1 MNKKDLIKALG
12 AGLAFGLLTFCFM
25 MIAIHFIESQ
35 AETEEVL
42 TFDFND
48 FAIDYRF
55 LPVEP
60 ETQAK
65 PDVAM
70 VTFKY
75 EIRIQNRYEDEML
88 ERTETLD
95 EAIDY
100 IIEYSR
106 FHNDLYIYDLKTE
119 ELMVDSETINETMR
133 SLKTKEAKL
142 IEVSQYPETFSDA
155 EIFDLLVD

>member
-1 MNKKDLIKALG
+1 MNKKDLLQTLG

-42 TFDFND
+42 TLDFSD
-48 FAIDYRF
+48 FVRV

-60 ETQAK
+60 TQAE

-75 EIRIQNRYEDEML
+75 EIRIQNRYDDEML
-88 ERTETLD
+88 EMTETLD

-100 IIEYSR
+100 VIEYSR
-106 FHNDLYIYDLKTE
+106 FHNDLYIYDIKTK

-133 SLKTKEAKL
+133 SLKTKEEKL
-142 IEVSQYPETFSDA
+142 IEVSQYSETYSDA

>member
-1 MNKKDLIKALG
+1 MNKKDLLQTLG

-42 TFDFND
+42 TLDFSD
-48 FAIDYRF
+48 FVRVP
-55 LPVEP
+55 PVEP
-60 ETQAK
+60 TQAE

-75 EIRIQNRYEDEML
+75 EIRVQNAYDDEML

-95 EAIDY
+95 EAVDY

-106 FHNDLYIYDLKTE
+106 FHNDLYIYDIKTK

-133 SLKTKEAKL
+133 SLKTKEEKL
-142 IEVSQYPETFSDA
+142 IEVSQYPETYSDA

>member
-25 MIAIHFIESQ
+25 MVAIHFIESQ

-42 TFDFND
+42 TLDFND

-60 ETQAK
+60 ETQAE

-75 EIRIQNRYEDEML
+75 EIRIQNRYDDQML
-88 ERTETLD
+88 EMTETLD

-106 FHNDLYIYDLKTE
+106 FHNDLYIYDLKTK
-119 ELMVDSETINETMR
+119 ELMVDSETLNETMR
-133 SLKTKEAKL
+133 SLKTKETKL

>member
-1 MNKKDLIKALG
+1 MNKKDLLQALG
-12 AGLAFGLLTFCFM
+12 AGIAFGLLTFCFM
-25 MIAIHFIESQ
+25 MVAIHFIESQ
-35 AETEEVL
+35 AETEETL
-42 TFDFND
+42 TFDFSD
-48 FAIDYRF
+48 FAIDHRV
-55 LPVEP
+55 LPVES
-60 ETQAK
+60 TQAE

-75 EIRIQNRYEDEML
+75 EIRIQNRYDDQML
-88 ERTETLD
+88 EMTETLD

-106 FHNDLYIYDLKTE
+106 FHNDLYIYDLKTK
-119 ELMVDSETINETMR
+119 ELMVDSETVNETMR
-133 SLKTKEAKL
+133 SLKTKEARL